1 MFKEHLLHI
10 EKEIKNVENTDVF
23 TEAVKTK
30 LDNSLDRYVENL
42 EETTQYLLSRDTQ
55 SLITY
60 FSKKR

>member
-10 EKEIKNVENTDVF
+10 EKEIKNVGNTDVF